1 MKVGLEESKKRLKEV
16 AGFEEAHRIA
26 CIKNQQI
33 SVERVREF
41 ETLKKEVK
49 LLYCTGFS
57 PQFIQ
62 CYVYNLL

>member
-16 AGFEEAHRIA
+16 AGFEEAHRTA

-41 ETLKKEVK
+41 ETLKKEVSFFIA
-49 LLYCTGFS
+49 LDAHHTLFS
-57 PQFIQ
+57 DMS
-62 CYVYNLL
+62 Y